1 MRRFARRF
9 HGAVALTA
17 PFVAL
22 VCHAWLACV
31 TQRVVTAAE
40 AAPQDAVQMAVV
52 FLAKD
57 DVAQR
62 SIGLDRIR
70 YGTKGD
76 AATRTF
82 ASLLPTLA
90 PGRQIELLAALEDR
104 GDHTAVAAAVVLAG
118 TSTDEAVRA
127 AAVRCIGAIGGAAE
141 VRVLLQSLT
150 ASDLEKA
157 AARRGLVV
165 VGGPNTVA
173 AIMAAAKSAEPGV
186 RATLL
191 EILADRRERA
201 AVADIAAAASDD
213 NAVVRTAAMRSLGR
227 MGGPDQVA
235 AMVQGVLKAAAG
247 AERDQAERSLVAVCT
262 QNSGKDLAAAL
273 FLKQFKSIDDSSCET
288 LLPTVGRIG
297 GLAAV
302 TIVEGM
308 IADPDA
314 AKRKLGLTAL
324 TRWPDA
330 SVSERLLDLLGKAKD
345 PAERELLLGS
355 LIRIAPLPDNKLN
368 DKQKLEL
375 LEKTMALCQRDEDR
389 RRVLE
394 RANAIRMIETLRFV
408 VPYLEDPNLAEPA
421 CLSVV
426 ELAHHRNLRDAHKDE
441 FTKALDRVLTL
452 TKNEELLERA
462 SRYKEG
468 QTWERKKPAAK
479 G

>member
-1 MRRFARRF
+1 M
-9 HGAVALTA
+9 
-17 PFVAL
+17 
-22 VCHAWLACV
+22 
-31 TQRVVTAAE
+31 
-40 AAPQDAVQMAVV
+40 
-52 FLAKD
+52 
-57 DVAQR
+57 
-62 SIGLDRIR
+62 
-70 YGTKGD
+70 
-76 AATRTF
+76 
-82 ASLLPTLA
+82 
-90 PGRQIELLAALEDR
+90 
-104 GDHTAVAAAVVLAG
+104 
-118 TSTDEAVRA
+118 
-127 AAVRCIGAIGGAAE
+127 
-141 VRVLLQSLT
+141 LLQSLT

-173 AIMAAAKSAEPGV
+173 AIMGAAKSAEPGV

-288 LLPTVGRIG
+288 LLPTVGRVG

-302 TIVEGM
+302 AIVEGM

-314 AKRKLGLTAL
+314 SKRKLGLTAL

-375 LEKTMALCQRDEDR
+375 LQKTMALCQRDEDR

-441 FTKALDRVLTL
+441 FTKALDRVLAL